1 MFIDYL
7 TVMMVAVVSGTL
19 LAGFYGWR
27 LLDAPPA
34 TTRSWGWSFLAV
46 GLLLAI
52 PALHLTLT
60 WPLPGG
66 NNIIMGEPG
75 LYFGLLLALAGV
87 ALLREYDLRPLA
99 WLSLPGGVVVVT
111 IAGAILQHGL
121 TRSPALWAT
130 AYAVIGVAAILVPFA
145 FRVPALRLVAAALL
159 VIGAA
164 IFAFGTIGAYLE
176 HPGPEQFGQWR
187 PLPMR

>member
-66 NNIIMGEPG
+66 NNIIMGEPASHRTPDRPAAV
-75 LYFGLLLALAGV
+75 LLEA
-87 ALLREYDLRPLA
+87 RP
-99 WLSLPGGVVVVT
+99 
-111 IAGAILQHGL
+111 
-121 TRSPALWAT
+121 R
-130 AYAVIGVAAILVPFA
+130 
-145 FRVPALRLVAAALL
+145 
-159 VIGAA
+159 
-164 IFAFGTIGAYLE
+164 
-176 HPGPEQFGQWR
+176 
-187 PLPMR
+187 